1 MKYAHILAAFA
12 SEVWAMQP
20 EKLNAI
26 VEVIAFQVAGGKLTA
41 EELEARI
48 SDTRAKAVARQ
59 EGNVA
64 ILPLRGIIANRAN
77 MVGNVSAPGGASAEA
92 FGQMF
97 QAALRDDGIK
107 AIVLD
112 VDTPG
117 GAVNGASELSGM
129 IYDARGQ
136 KPIIASV
143 NANMGSSGYWIGSAA
158 DEIVVT
164 PSGAVGSIGVY
175 GVHKDITKA
184 LELQGITETV
194 ISAGK
199 FKAETA
205 GALGDDARAALQARV
220 DAAYGAF
227 VKDVARNRGVAQ
239 QAVRDG
245 FGQGRMVDA
254 EPAVAE
260 GMADRI
266 GTLEDTLQ
274 RLGASMYGPVKGS
287 GGSKSS
293 ARAFAPARELR
304 ALALDNDI
312 GG

>member
-20 EKLNAI
+20 DKLHAI
-26 VEVIAFQVAGGKLTA
+26 VEVIAFQVAGGKLSM
-41 EELEARI
+41 EELEAKI

-64 ILPLRGIIANRAN
+64 LLPLRGVIANRASI
-77 MVGNVSAPGGASAEA
+77 VGDVSTGGGTSAEA
-92 FGQMF
+92 FGKMF
-97 QAALRDDGIK
+97 QAALRDDAIK

-117 GAVNGASELSGM
+117 GAVSGASELSQM
-129 IYDARGQ
+129 IFDARGQ

-143 NANMGSSGYWIGSAA
+143 NANMGSAGYWIGSAA
-158 DEIVVT
+158 DEIAVT
-164 PSGAVGSIGVY
+164 RSGAVGSIGVY

-184 LELQGITETV
+184 LELQGIKETV

-199 FKAETA
+199 FKTEGA
-205 GALGDDARAALQARV
+205 GPLSDEALAAIQGRV
-220 DAAYGAF
+220 DAAYDLF
-227 VKDVARNRGVAQ
+227 VKDVARNRGVTQ

-254 EPAVAE
+254 EPAVAD
-260 GMADRI
+260 GMADKI

-274 RLGASMYGPVKGS
+274 RLGASMYGAPIKSGRAGS
-287 GGSKSS
+287 GS
-293 ARAFAPARELR
+293 RAFDKAAELR
-304 ALALDNDI
+304 SLALAEEPTE
-312 GG
+312 